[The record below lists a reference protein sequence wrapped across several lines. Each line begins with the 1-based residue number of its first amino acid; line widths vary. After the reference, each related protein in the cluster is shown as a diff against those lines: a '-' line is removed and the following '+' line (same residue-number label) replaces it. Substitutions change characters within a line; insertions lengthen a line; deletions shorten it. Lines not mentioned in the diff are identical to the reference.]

1 MNVSTELNLRSEA
14 ARIGFF
20 KKSLVELTGIIKH
33 NIKESF
39 KADEKKLEV
48 KLLRCKQKSIN
59 SKNQMETL
67 ELRYEQSPFNV
78 NKFIVGI
85 LCIGLVIV
93 LIQTGKIVSGIFGPL
108 LIGLG
113 FIGCLIISLH
123 DTEKPVWRPIL
134 FITLSVLGGIIIYTA
149 LRDNDKGFALSML
162 SGLIT
167 GLNIYILNSSI
178 IKSFQFLFKQTKA
191 MITACRAFIYAC
203 LFRFWTIKEKET
215 NQRLEVLTMQMEIA
229 YNKNKSLVE
238 LEYLI
243 GETAR
248 EIKGIKS
255 NGHLLQRS
263 NEKKYTYAS

>member
-1 MNVSTELNLRSEA
+1 MNVFTELNFRSEA

-20 KKSLVELTGIIKH
+20 KKSLVELTGIIKN

-39 KADEKKLEV
+39 KADEKKLEAE
-48 KLLRCKQKSIN
+48 LLHCKHKSIN

-67 ELRYEQSPFNV
+67 ELRYEQSPFNA

-85 LCIGLVIV
+85 LCIGLIIV

-113 FIGCLIISLH
+113 FIGCLIISIH
-123 DTEKPVWRPIL
+123 DAKKPVWRPIL
-134 FITLSVLGGIIIYTA
+134 FITLSVLGGIIIFTA
-149 LRDNDKGFALSML
+149 LRDNDKGIALSML

-178 IKSFQFLFKQTKA
+178 IKSFQFLFKQIKA
-191 MITACRAFIYAC
+191 MIIACRAFINAC
-203 LFRFWTIKEKET
+203 LFRFWTIKEKEI
-215 NQRLEVLTMQMEIA
+215 NQKLDMLTKEMEIA
-229 YNKNKSLVE
+229 YNKNKSLIE
-238 LEYLI
+238 LEFII